1 MTDAA
6 TVSAGTPEP
15 VRSALFGP
23 GRRATTVGLVLL
35 TLVTAFEAMGV
46 GTAMPAV
53 IADLGAVSAYGWPF
67 SAFLAASVLGTVLGG
82 RWCDAAGPR
91 AALLVTPVVFAAGL
105 VVAGTADTLAQLLV
119 GRVLQGASAGAQFV
133 AAYVAIAAVYPERAR
148 PAVFAFLSAAWVL
161 PSLIGPPAA
170 ALVTERF
177 SWHWVFLGLV
187 PVVAVALALVVPGV
201 RRLGRPGPGAAT
213 DRGLVAAAAAAAAG
227 VTAVSWAGQHVDGVG
242 AVVAVIAVAVLG
254 PALRRLLP
262 AGVFRAR
269 RGVPAVVVARGLIAG
284 VFFAGNSYLPLML
297 TATHGW
303 SLTAAGVPLVAAALG
318 WAAASAWQGR
328 HPDLP
333 RTTLLRTGF
342 GAVAV
347 GLAGLLPAALAG
359 GVPWL
364 AVPAWTVA
372 GVGMGLG
379 YSAVSYLLLHHS
391 VRDSGGVHQVGAHTA
406 AAQVADQ
413 LTTATLVGLG
423 GALLAVLA
431 TPAAALTVLL
441 VPLVALAVLGAL
453 LASRA
458 R

>member
-1 MTDAA
+1 MSDAA
-6 TVSAGTPEP
+6 TVSVGPPET
-15 VRSALFGP
+15 VRTSLFGP

-67 SAFLAASVLGTVLGG
+67 SAFLAASVFGTVLGG

-91 AALLVTPVVFAAGL
+91 AALIVTPVVFAAGL
-105 VVAGTADTLAQLLV
+105 VVAGTADTMAQLLV

-148 PAVFAFLSAAWVL
+148 PAVFGLFSAAWVL
-161 PSLIGPPAA
+161 PSLIGPPVA
-170 ALVTERF
+170 ALVTEQF

-187 PVVAVALALVVPGV
+187 PVVAVALGLVVPGV
-201 RRLGRPGPGAAT
+201 RRLGRSGPRAAGGPG
-213 DRGLVAAAAAAAAG
+213 LVVAAAAAAAG
-227 VTAVSWAGQHVDGVG
+227 VTAVSWAGQHVDGLG
-242 AVVAVIAVAVLG
+242 AVVAVLALAVLV

-262 AGVFRAR
+262 AGVFRAG

-284 VFFAGNSYLPLML
+284 VFFAGNTYLPLML

-303 SLTAAGVPLVAAALG
+303 SLTAAGVPLVVAALG

-333 RTTLLRTGF
+333 RPVLLRVGF
-342 GAVAV
+342 GAVA
-347 GLAGLLPAALAG
+347 AGLLGLVPAALPG

-391 VRDSGGVHQVGAHTA
+391 AGREVGANTA

-413 LTTATLVGLG
+413 LTTATLVGAG

-431 TPAAALTVLL
+431 TPAVALTVLL
-441 VPLVALAVLGAL
+441 VPLAALAVLGAL
-453 LASRA
+453 VAPRA
-458 R
+458 G